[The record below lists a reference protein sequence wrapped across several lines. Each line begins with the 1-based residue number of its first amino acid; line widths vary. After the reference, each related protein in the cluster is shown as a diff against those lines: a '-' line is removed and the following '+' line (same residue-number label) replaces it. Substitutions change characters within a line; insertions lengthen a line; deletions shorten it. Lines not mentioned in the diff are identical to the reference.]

1 MLVPVLAR
9 PLRALAVAR
18 SLRSTCDARL
28 IFLVS
33 PGDDDEYA
41 ACEEAEEEVEDVQ
54 LVVVPWNPGR
64 ADFAAKTN
72 HGYRLTDEDWIFCGA
87 DDLEFHMGWL
97 EEAIRVGERHNAGV
111 VGTQDTANPS
121 VKRGIHS
128 THPLVRRSYIEEH
141 GGTFD
146 GTGEIYS
153 HAYDHQFVD
162 NDLCEVA
169 KARGQWAFAKRSVV
183 KHLHPHWGTAL
194 SDATYEK
201 AVRATS
207 EDRSLFVQRMRRF
220 NQTQARRA
228 RV

>member
-1 MLVPVLAR
+1 LVPVLAR
-9 PLRALAVAR
+9 PHRAQPLAD
-18 SLRSTCDARL
+18 SLRSTSDCRL
-28 IFLVS
+28 LFICS
-33 PGDDDEYA
+33 PNDVEQIA
-41 ACEEAEEEVEDVQ
+41 ACHATKEMTIVSDWQ
-54 LVVVPWNPGR
+54 PGR
-64 ADFAAKTN
+64 ADFARKTDL
-72 HGYRLTDEDWIFCGA
+72 GFDYTDEDWIFCGA
-87 DDLEFHMGWL
+87 DDLEFHSGWL

-146 GTGEIYS
+146 GTGKIYS

-183 KHLHPHWGTAL
+183 KHLHPAWGTAPTD
-194 SDATYEK
+194 STYEK

-207 EDRSLFVQRMRRF
+207 ADRALFVQRMRRF